1 MAKILK
7 ELRDKFLLFRYSK
20 LSNEQNIYKNN
31 IENYNK
37 FNNEDLIRVLIIGE
51 KKSGKKFLLNQIA
64 KKFSKKDEN
73 FNDYFKYNDII
84 IKIFNNKIDNLD
96 IEIFNSS
103 IIIYVTYNY
112 SFQIQEKLIQIKK
125 SKFYDSNTKII
136 IIHNIYIQFFFEF
149 FKNYFEKKI
158 FEDKNK
164 NYFKKVDN
172 VDYLYNKFFDNEG
185 FFHLIF
191 GDFLS
196 GDEELLNQNKLSINI
211 LYDIIKDNIYYKK
224 YENDL
229 NLIKKQCKFYPDYF
243 YGIENN
249 NFFIKVINHDQ
260 KNNIK
265 IEAKF
270 DNKSIIEFK
279 IICENEKIFPF
290 KFLKLIK
297 EKINKNKYEI
307 NFSVF
312 YKDFPLI
319 NFKPKKIF
327 KNGMY
332 IFTFPIFDPLS
343 QSTPGFE

>member
-1 MAKILK
+1 MAEILK

-20 LSNEQNIYKNN
+20 LSNKQNIYKNN

-37 FNNEDLIRVLIIGE
+37 FDNEDLIRVLIIGE

-224 YENDL
+224 YEN
-229 NLIKKQCKFYPDYF
+229 NFKNKFYPDYF

-249 NFFIKVINHDQ
+249 QFFIKVINHE
-260 KNNIK
+260 KKSK
-265 IEAKF
+265 IQIETKF
-270 DNKSIIEFK
+270 DNNSIIEFK
-279 IICENEKIFPF
+279 IICKEEKNLPF
-290 KFLKLIK
+290 KFKKIIK
-297 EKINKNKYEI
+297 EKINKNSYEI
-307 NFSVF
+307 KFSVF

-319 NFKPKKIF
+319 QFEPEQKF
-327 KNGMY
+327 ENGMC
-332 IFTFPIFDPLS
+332 IFTYPIFEYR
-343 QSTPGFE
+343 TNIKK

>member
-1 MAKILK
+1 MAEILK

-51 KKSGKKFLLNQIA
+51 KKSGKKFLLNKISN
-64 KKFSKKDEN
+64 KFNNKNEYYK
-73 FNDYFKYNDII
+73 DYFKFNDII
-84 IKIFNNKIDNLD
+84 IKIFNNKKDDLN

-125 SKFYDSNTKII
+125 SKFYDNKTKII
-136 IIHNIYIQFFFEF
+136 IIHNIYIQFIFQFFV
-149 FKNYFEKKI
+149 NYFEKKI
-158 FEDKNK
+158 FEENK

-191 GDFLS
+191 GDFLT
-196 GDEELLNQNKLSINI
+196 GDEELSNQNKLSIDI
-211 LYDIIKDNIYYKK
+211 LYDIIKDNFYYKK
-224 YENDL
+224 YID
-229 NLIKKQCKFYPDYF
+229 NLDSIKKQNIFYPDYF
-243 YGIENN
+243 YGIEKNH
-249 NFFIKVINHDQ
+249 FFIKVINHD
-260 KNNIK
+260 KNK
-265 IEAKF
+265 ISIETNL
-270 DNKSIIEFK
+270 DNNSIINFK
-279 IICENEKIFPF
+279 IKCEKEKNFPV
-290 KFLKLIK
+290 KYKKLFK
-297 EKINKNKYEI
+297 EKINKNSYEI

-319 NFKPKKIF
+319 EFNPKQKYL
-327 KNGMY
+327 NGMV
-332 IFTFPIFDPLS
+332 IFTYPIFEYK
-343 QSTPGFE
+343 TNIKN